1 MTIADVVP
9 VDDPSRD
16 YGDKV
21 VAVEP
26 GGVEPIPLD
35 ERHGRPRGLF
45 WTWVSPNMEFATVAV
60 GMLAVLYWG
69 LNLAQATA
77 AVVLGSALG
86 AISHGILS
94 TWGPRDGLAQ
104 MMLSRISFGR
114 LGNLLPAGLNAAT
127 AGIGWFAVNSI
138 SGALALHA
146 LAPALPK
153 ELALLIVVAA
163 QLLVA
168 FFGHNLVHAFERFA
182 FPVLSVIFLIAVV
195 IVLTKAHASAQFTD
209 FAPPRVGGFLL
220 TVAAAWGYAIGWNPY
235 ASDYTRYLPRESSRP
250 AIGWAA
256 GLGVFA
262 SCALLEVA
270 GAAAVSSV
278 GAKAAVDPSTFTGLI
293 PTVIGKLTLLAI
305 MLGAIAANVLNVYS
319 GAMSFMA
326 LGVRL
331 PLHRARA
338 IVAVLFGV
346 VGFVVASFGL
356 GNAGEDYENFLLI
369 IAYWITPWL
378 GVVLVD
384 RLLRR
389 GKPTGVWAL
398 TRGYRNWAG
407 PISMFVGIVVSIWLF
422 SNQTKYVGVVPSAHP
437 AVGDLTPEVGFVIS
451 AVLYFALFHVLK
463 PRTTPAETATA
474 VEYARR

>member
-1 MTIADVVP
+1 MPVADVVP

-35 ERHGRPRGLF
+35 ERHGRPLGLF

-77 AVVLGSALG
+77 AIIVGTALGS
-86 AISHGILS
+86 ISHAFLS

-104 MMLSRISFGR
+104 MMLSRIGFGR
-114 LGNLLPAGLNAAT
+114 IGNLLPAGLNAAT

-146 LAPALPK
+146 LVHSIPSEGALV
-153 ELALLIVVAA
+153 IVVAA

-168 FFGHNLVHAFERFA
+168 FFGHNLVHAFERIA
-182 FPVLSVIFLIAVV
+182 FPILSVIFVIAVI
-195 IVLTKAHASAQFTD
+195 IVLTKSDGAAQFTQ

-220 TVAAAWGYAIGWNPY
+220 TVGAAFGYAAGWNPY
-235 ASDYTRYLPRESSRP
+235 ASDYTRYLPREASRP
-250 AIGWAA
+250 AIALAA

-262 SCALLEVA
+262 SCVLLEVA
-270 GAAAVSSV
+270 GAAAVSAV
-278 GAKAAVDPSTFTGLI
+278 GAKAAIDPGTFTGLT
-293 PTVIGKLTLLAI
+293 PTVIGKLTLLAV

-338 IVAVLFGV
+338 VVAVVFGV

-356 GNAGEDYENFLLI
+356 GNAGQNYEDFLLI

-378 GVVLVD
+378 GVVFVD

-398 TRGYRNWAG
+398 TPGYRNWAG
-407 PISMFVGIVVSIWLF
+407 PIAMFVGIVVSIWLF
-422 SNQTKYVGVVPSAHP
+422 CNQTKYVGVVPSAHP
-437 AVGDLTPEVGFVIS
+437 AVGDLTPEVGFLIS
-451 AVLYFALFHVLK
+451 AVLYLVLFRVLR
-463 PRTTPAETATA
+463 PRASLDDAPAA
-474 VEYARR
+474 VEYARP